1 MANIELIGNQY
12 MNVPYVDLPKVGG
25 GTARFWE
32 EVLKMGVIRN
42 DAELVK
48 TWSHDSLFV
57 TDDNGTIPAYTT
69 SATTLVASSNI
80 GTTYTVDMTNYDY
93 FVLIRGL
100 TIPVYNTSTPA
111 KSRNEYAVMS
121 AAYELVNYPA
131 NTYTSLVGNKTY
143 ASNFPIISSSY
154 ASYCMLYWSSA
165 TAVKLYNATSYGV
178 AQTVAAP
185 SISGSTLTVQSPTL
199 KIRGSSTYLTS
210 GVWGT
215 ITDIRWQYIIECYRA
230 PKGHLNLN
238 GWGLLQQGLHI
249 VDCAESTNHKLT

>member
-32 EVLKMGVIRN
+32 EVLQMGVMRN

-48 TWSHDSLFV
+48 TWTHDSLFV
-57 TDDNGTIPAYTT
+57 TDDQGTIPAYTT
-69 SATTLVASSNI
+69 SATTLTAAASL
-80 GTTYTVDMTNYDY
+80 GTTYTVDTANYDY
-93 FVLIRGL
+93 FILIRGL

-111 KSRNEYAVMS
+111 KGRNEYAVMS

-131 NTYTSLVGNKTY
+131 STFTSLVGNK
-143 ASNFPIISSSY
+143 SY
-154 ASYCMLYWSSA
+154 ASDFPLVTTAYAAYCLLYWSTAS
-165 TAVKLYNATSYGV
+165 AVKVMNGTSYGV

-199 KIRGSSTYLTS
+199 KIRGSTTYLTS
-210 GVWGT
+210 AVWGT
-215 ITDIRWQYIIECYRA
+215 MTDIRWQYIIECYRA
-230 PKGHLNLN
+230 PKNHLNLN

-249 VDCAESTNHKLT
+249 VGCAKSTNHKLT